1 MSDNDTKN
9 HTKQIKRSF
18 RIKNIETPI
27 DKQVTPKE
35 LNDVIK
41 RLNVKKKTPGID
53 EIQNTHLK
61 NLPRKGKMQLFYI
74 IKACLHL

>member
-9 HTKQIKRSF
+9 HIKQIIRSF
-18 RIKNIETPI
+18 RIKHIETPI

-41 RLNVKKKTPGID
+41 KLNVKKASGID
-53 EIQNTHLK
+53 EIE
-61 NLPRKGKMQLFYI
+61 NLI
-74 IKACLHL
+74 